1 MSHEVTV
8 LSSTKWA
15 PSALRGNMG
24 NIRQTSVLG
33 TLSSDS
39 HKRLP
44 ARCTPSWNILEGRYW
59 TALRPA
65 FLTTLD
71 LYRCTRYTKR
81 TDPQL
86 TPSHLCQS
94 SHTWKTPGRVL
105 GVRTAFVSFISA
117 LSSIKPSNLVNKL
130 ETLGR
135 LCLRIWDFSQTLT
148 CQNRQSRLLYCYPQ
162 HRLHPSLQTYQPFP
176 SGRLKLIKTWTICLK
191 MAGSLQTDINIWLWL
206 FKTNS
211 IW

>member
-8 LSSTKWA
+8 LSCTKWA
-15 PSALRGNMG
+15 PSALRGNMR

-39 HKRLP
+39 DKRLP

-59 TALRPA
+59 TALKPA
-65 FLTTLD
+65 SLTTLD

-94 SHTWKTPGRVL
+94 THTWKTPGRVL

-117 LSSIKPSNLVNKL
+117 FSSITQQSCLQTGDPRPPPPQD
-130 ETLGR
+130 LG
-135 LCLRIWDFSQTLT
+135 FLT
-148 CQNRQSRLLYCYPQ
+148 CQNRRPRLLYCYPQ
-162 HRLHPSLQTYQPFP
+162 HRLHPSLQTFQPVP
-176 SGRLKLIKTWTICLK
+176 SGRLKLIKTWTICVK
-191 MAGSLQTDINIWLWL
+191 MAGRL
-206 FKTNS
+206 
-211 IW
+211 